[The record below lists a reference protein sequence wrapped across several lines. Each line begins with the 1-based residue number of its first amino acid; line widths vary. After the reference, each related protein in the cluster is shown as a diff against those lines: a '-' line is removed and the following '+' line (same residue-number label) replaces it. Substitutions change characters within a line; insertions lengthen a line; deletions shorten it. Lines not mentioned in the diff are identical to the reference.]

1 MAIDLSPLTAIAPID
16 GRYGNKTAELR
27 PIFSEY
33 GLMRFRVLVEIRWLQ
48 GLAEQAD
55 IPEVPAFSDEANHF
69 LNAIID
75 DFSVEDALQIKS
87 IDQRV
92 KHDVKSIEYFLKDK
106 ITGNSELKPI
116 AEFIHFA
123 CTSEDI
129 NNISHALML
138 KEAHHNFI
146 LPILA
151 KLISTMEAMTEEYAD
166 QAMVSRTHGQIA
178 SPTTMG
184 KEIGIFVYRLR
195 TQYEQLINI
204 EFLGKMNGAVGNF
217 NAHIAAYPNIDWQS
231 FSKGIVGS
239 LELQYSPHTTQ
250 IESHDYI
257 AQYFH
262 IFCRAL
268 LFVITI
274 HYKYKVAKLF

>member
-129 NNISHALML
+129 N
-138 KEAHHNFI
+138 
-146 LPILA
+146 ILA
-151 KLISTMEAMTEEYAD
+151 T
-166 QAMVSRTHGQIA
+166 R
-178 SPTTMG
+178 
-184 KEIGIFVYRLR
+184 
-195 TQYEQLINI
+195 
-204 EFLGKMNGAVGNF
+204 
-217 NAHIAAYPNIDWQS
+217 
-231 FSKGIVGS
+231 
-239 LELQYSPHTTQ
+239 
-250 IESHDYI
+250 
-257 AQYFH
+257 
-262 IFCRAL
+262 
-268 LFVITI
+268 
-274 HYKYKVAKLF
+274 